1 MANFDSAV
9 LWVPATMQSSLWSN
23 QQDRA
28 DELRTLYV
36 QLVWMYQKVWLCNVE
51 WTPFKVISGKRFE
64 HWTEENVNSRTTARM
79 LKGGKSLSGGFF

>member
-9 LWVPATMQSSLWSN
+9 LPATMQSSLWSN

-28 DELRTLYV
+28 DELRILYV

-51 WTPFKVISGKRFE
+51 WTPLKVISGERFE
-64 HWTEENVNSRTTARM
+64 RRTEENVNTVVE
-79 LKGGKSLSGGFF
+79 LLSEC